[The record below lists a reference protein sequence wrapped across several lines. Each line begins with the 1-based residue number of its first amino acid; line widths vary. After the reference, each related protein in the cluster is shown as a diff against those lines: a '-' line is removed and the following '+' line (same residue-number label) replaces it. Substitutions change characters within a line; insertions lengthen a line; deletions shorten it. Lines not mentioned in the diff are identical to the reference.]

1 MKLSFFSTLF
11 TTLFVIASLLPK
23 YATASQIGY
32 IFPKA
37 KNCTVYDHALIRVG
51 AQVAHKMSMFTTE
64 DNNSVDEDIFYLNEY
79 DSVVPSI
86 RITSLNLQTLEVE
99 YSIGNDDMELLMFGK
114 HVILEE
120 GDSVPEEWSLKLSG
134 DNEEEGSRFL
144 RQRKES
150 LVSALNNNATN
161 HTRKLNFGQCCF
173 CRVCD
178 CCADDS
184 VSTCDSGSCFNRKLG
199 ENENDRILMQKNDQ
213 RLKLLADLA
222 RPIFEVIDVPCLRGN
237 LGKIHV
243 VIA

>member
-11 TTLFVIASLLPK
+11 TALFVIASLLPK

-51 AQVAHKMSMFTTE
+51 AQVAHRMSMFTTE
-64 DNNSVDEDIFYLNEY
+64 DNNSVDEDMFYLNEY

-114 HVILEE
+114 HVLLVE
-120 GDSVPEEWSLKLSG
+120 GSNSVPEEWSLKLSG

-161 HTRKLNFGQCCF
+161 HTRRLTKQCCI
-173 CRVCD
+173 CVECECCSTSVAACD
-178 CCADDS
+178 D
-184 VSTCDSGSCFNRKLG
+184 GRCFVRKLG

-237 LGKIHV
+237 LSKIQV
-243 VIA
+243 VVA